1 MTIEE
6 LKSNLDGIVTKVTN
20 LEGAA
25 VKAAD
30 IEALKSQIAGIKTGM
45 TAEEL
50 KNDPTIKK
58 LDDTINDLNGKIEA
72 MSKKGGAPTMGLK
85 DAIKEVLEKEEVK
98 SIFTSNKASGMQT
111 FELKASTSDVTGTIA
126 VTDMKKDINFPR
138 LRALS
143 FLPNLP
149 QGTVGSDKNRIGW
162 IEGTYTSNVGYVGE
176 ATAQATADAMTAV
189 EKTRAMA
196 KASAKIKVTKEM
208 TTDYSY
214 IASKLQ
220 NKMLTKGLLF
230 LDKELWSG
238 DGNDST
244 AANHV
249 YGLKGHATAF
259 SATKSGLALLVEK
272 PTVVDVVEAA
282 RLQCAVI
289 DAANLSDAGGYTPNV
304 LFINPVTMSK
314 IRLAKGTDGNYLVN
328 RLADG
333 TLTLNGLT
341 IIESNAVAVNELMV
355 MDSSVAE
362 VYFKQNPE
370 IQIGQEATDL
380 TQDQYTIVMFL
391 RAQLVIEGPDKL
403 GLVLVSDISAAI
415 TALTKPAA

>member
-6 LKSNLDGIVTKVTN
+6 LKSSLDGIVTKVTN

-30 IEALKSQIAGIKTGM
+30 IEALKSQIAGIKVGM

-72 MSKKGGAPTMGLK
+72 MSKKGGAPTMALK

-98 SIFTSNKASGMQT
+98 SIFTSNKAAGMQT
-111 FELKASTSDVTGTIA
+111 FELKAATSDVTGTIA

-143 FLPNLP
+143 FLPLLP
-149 QGTVGSDKNRIGW
+149 QGMVGTDKNRIGW

-176 ATAQATADAMTAV
+176 ATAVTTADAMTAV

-244 AANHV
+244 AANHI

-259 SATKSGLALLVEK
+259 SATKSGLALSINK
-272 PTVVDVVEAA
+272 PTEVDVIEAA
-282 RLQCAVI
+282 RLQCAVT
-289 DAANLSDAGGYTPNV
+289 DAANLSDQGGYAPNV
-304 LFINPVTMSK
+304 LFINPVRMAK
-314 IRLAKGTDGNYLVN
+314 IKLRKATDENYLIN
-328 RLADG
+328 RMADG
-333 TLTLNGLT
+333 TLSLSGLS
-341 IIESNAVAVNELMV
+341 IIESNAVGVDELMV

-391 RAQLVIEGPDKL
+391 RAQLVVEGHDKL
-403 GLVLVSDISAAI
+403 GIVLVSDISAAI
-415 TALTKPAA
+415 TALTKA

>member
-6 LKSNLDGIVTKVTN
+6 LKSNLEGIESKVNN

-30 IEALKSQIAGIKTGM
+30 IEALKSQIDGIKTGM

-72 MSKKGGAPTMGLK
+72 MSKKGGAPTMELK

-98 SIFTSNKASGMQT
+98 SIFTSNKAAGMQT
-111 FELKASTSDVTGTIA
+111 FELKAATSDVTGTIA

-143 FLPNLP
+143 FLPLLP
-149 QGTVGSDKNRIGW
+149 QGMVGTDKNRIGW

-176 ATAQATADAMTAV
+176 ATARTTADAMTAV

-244 AANHV
+244 AANHI

-259 SATKSGLALLVEK
+259 TAAKSGLALLVDK
-272 PTVVDVVEAA
+272 PTVVDVIEAA

-289 DAANLSDAGGYTPNV
+289 DAANLTDAGGYTPNV

-328 RLADG
+328 RLMDG
-333 TLTLNGLT
+333 TLALNGLT

-403 GLVLVSDISAAI
+403 GLVLVSDIAAAI
-415 TALTKPAA
+415 TALTKA

>member
-72 MSKKGGAPTMGLK
+72 MSKKGGAPTMDLK
-85 DAIKEVLEKEEVK
+85 DAIKEVLEKDEVK
-98 SIFTSNKASGMQT
+98 SIFTSNKAAGMQT
-111 FELKASTSDVTGTIA
+111 FELKAATSDVTGTIA

-143 FLPNLP
+143 FLPLLP
-149 QGTVGSDKNRIGW
+149 QGMVGTDKNRIGW

-176 ATAQATADAMTAV
+176 ATAATTADAMTAV

-244 AANHV
+244 AANHI

-259 SATKSGLALLVEK
+259 TAAKSGLALLIDK

-289 DAANLSDAGGYTPNV
+289 DAANLTDAGGYTPNV

-341 IIESNAVAVNELMV
+341 IIESNAVGVNELMV

-403 GLVLVSDISAAI
+403 GLVLVSDIAAAI
-415 TALTKPAA
+415 TALTKP

>member
-72 MSKKGGAPTMGLK
+72 MSKKGGAPTMELK

-98 SIFTSNKASGMQT
+98 SIFTSNKAAGMQT
-111 FELKASTSDVTGTIA
+111 FELKAATSDVTGTIA

-143 FLPNLP
+143 FLPLLP
-149 QGTVGSDKNRIGW
+149 QGMVGTDKNRIGW

-176 ATAQATADAMTAV
+176 ATAATTADAITAV

-244 AANHV
+244 AANHI

-259 SATKSGLALLVEK
+259 SATKSGLALSIQT
-272 PTVVDVVEAA
+272 PTVVDVIEAA

-289 DAANLSDAGGYTPNV
+289 DAANLTDAGGYVPNV

-314 IRLAKGTDGNYLVN
+314 IRLAKGTNGNYLVN

-333 TLTLNGLT
+333 TLVLNGLT

-403 GLVLVSDISAAI
+403 GLVLVSDIAAAI

>member
-30 IEALKSQIAGIKTGM
+30 IEALKSQIAGIKTGL
-45 TAEEL
+45 TADEL

-58 LDDTINDLNGKIEA
+58 LDDTINELNGKIEA
-72 MSKKGGAPTMGLK
+72 MSKKGDAPQMSLK
-85 DAIKEVLEKEEVK
+85 DAIKEVMEKPEVK
-98 SIFTSNKASGMQT
+98 SIFESNKTVGMQT
-111 FELKASTSDVTGTIA
+111 YELKAATSDVTGTIA

-143 FLPNLP
+143 FLPTLP
-149 QGTVGSDKNRIGW
+149 QGMVGTDKNRIGW

-176 ATAQATADAMTAV
+176 ATAATTADAMTAV

-230 LDKELWSG
+230 LDKEIWSG

-244 AANHV
+244 AANHI

-259 SATKSGLALLVEK
+259 SATKSGLALLVDK

-289 DAANLSDAGGYTPNV
+289 DAANLTDAGGYVPNV

-341 IIESNAVAVNELMV
+341 IIESNAVGVNELMV

-415 TALTKPAA
+415 TALTKA

>member
-6 LKSNLDGIVTKVTN
+6 LKSNLEGIESKVNN

-25 VKAAD
+25 VKASD
-30 IEALKSQIAGIKTGM
+30 IEALRTQIAGIKTGM

-72 MSKKGGAPTMGLK
+72 MSKKGGAPTMELK

-98 SIFTSNKASGMQT
+98 SIFTSNKAAGMQT
-111 FELKASTSDVTGTIA
+111 FELKAATSDVTGTIA
-126 VTDMKKDINFPR
+126 VTDMKNDINFPR

-143 FLPNLP
+143 FLPLLP
-149 QGTVGSDKNRIGW
+149 QGMVGTDKNRIGW

-176 ATAQATADAMTAV
+176 ATAVTTADAMTAV

-244 AANHV
+244 AANHI

-289 DAANLSDAGGYTPNV
+289 DAANLTDAGGYTPNV

-341 IIESNAVAVNELMV
+341 IIESNAVGVNELMV

>member
-6 LKSNLDGIVTKVTN
+6 LKSSLDGIVTKVTN

-30 IEALKSQIAGIKTGM
+30 IEALKSQIAGIKVGL
-45 TAEEL
+45 TADEL

-58 LDDTINDLNGKIEA
+58 LDDTINELNGKIEA
-72 MSKKGGAPTMGLK
+72 MSKKGGAPTMDLK

-98 SIFTSNKASGMQT
+98 SIFTSNKAAGMQT
-111 FELKASTSDVTGTIA
+111 FELKAATSDVTGTIA

-143 FLPNLP
+143 FLPLLP
-149 QGTVGSDKNRIGW
+149 QGMVGTDKNRIGW

-176 ATAQATADAMTAV
+176 ATAQTTADAMTAV

-230 LDKELWSG
+230 LDKEIWSG

-244 AANHV
+244 AANHI

-259 SATKSGLALLVEK
+259 SATKSGLALLVDK

-289 DAANLSDAGGYTPNV
+289 DAANLTDAGGYTPNV

-314 IRLAKGTDGNYLVN
+314 IRLAKATDGNYLVN

-403 GLVLVSDISAAI
+403 GLVLVSDIAAAI
-415 TALTKPAA
+415 TALTKA

>member
-72 MSKKGGAPTMGLK
+72 MSKKGGAPTMELK

-98 SIFTSNKASGMQT
+98 SIFTSNKAAGMQT

-143 FLPNLP
+143 FLPLLP
-149 QGTVGSDKNRIGW
+149 QGMVGTDKNRIGW

-176 ATAQATADAMTAV
+176 ATAATTADAMTAV

-230 LDKELWSG
+230 LDKEIWSG

-244 AANHV
+244 AANHI

-272 PTVVDVVEAA
+272 PTVVDVIEAA

-289 DAANLSDAGGYTPNV
+289 DAANLTDAGGYTPNV

-403 GLVLVSDISAAI
+403 GLVLVSDIAAAI
-415 TALTKPAA
+415 TALTKA

>member
-6 LKSNLDGIVTKVTN
+6 LKSSLEGIESKVNN

-72 MSKKGGAPTMGLK
+72 MSKKGGAPTMDLK

-98 SIFTSNKASGMQT
+98 SIFTSNKAAGMQT
-111 FELKASTSDVTGTIA
+111 FELKAATSDVTGTIA
-126 VTDMKKDINFPR
+126 VTDMKKGINFPR

-143 FLPNLP
+143 FLPLLP
-149 QGTVGSDKNRIGW
+149 QGMVGTDKNRIGW
-162 IEGTYTSNVGYVGE
+162 IEGTYNSNVGYVGE
-176 ATAQATADAMTAV
+176 ATAVTTADAMTAV

-244 AANHV
+244 AANHI

-259 SATKSGLALLVEK
+259 SATKSGLALLIDK

-289 DAANLSDAGGYTPNV
+289 DAANLTDAGGYVPNV

-314 IRLAKGTDGNYLVN
+314 IRLAKATDGNYLVN

-341 IIESNAVAVNELMV
+341 IIESNAVGVNELMV

-403 GLVLVSDISAAI
+403 GLVLVSDIAAAI
-415 TALTKPAA
+415 TALTKPA

>member
-6 LKSNLDGIVTKVTN
+6 LKSSLDGIVTKVTN

-50 KNDPTIKK
+50 KTIRPLKK
-58 LDDTINDLNGKIEA
+58 LDDTINELNGKIEA
-72 MSKKGGAPTMGLK
+72 MSKKGDAPQMSLK
-85 DAIKEVLEKEEVK
+85 DAIKEVMEKAEVK
-98 SIFTSNKASGMQT
+98 SIFESNKTVGMQT
-111 FELKASTSDVTGTIA
+111 YELKAATSDVTGTIA
-126 VTDMKKDINFPR
+126 ATDMKKDINFSR

-143 FLPNLP
+143 FLPTLP
-149 QGTVGSDKNRIGW
+149 QGMVGTDKNRIGW

-176 ATAQATADAMTAV
+176 ATAQTTADAMTAV

-196 KASAKIKVTKEM
+196 KASARIKVTKEM
-208 TTDYSY
+208 TADYSY

-230 LDKELWSG
+230 LDKEIWSG

-244 AANHV
+244 AANHI

-259 SATKSGLALLVEK
+259 TAAKSGLALLVDK
-272 PTVVDVVEAA
+272 PTVVDVIEAA

-289 DAANLSDAGGYTPNV
+289 DAANLTDAGGYTPNV

-314 IRLAKGTDGNYLVN
+314 IRLAKATDGNYLVN

-341 IIESNAVAVNELMV
+341 IIESNAVAVKELMV

-403 GLVLVSDISAAI
+403 GLVLVSDIAAAI
-415 TALTKPAA
+415 TALTKP

>member
-6 LKSNLDGIVTKVTN
+6 LKSSLDGIVTKVTN

-30 IEALKSQIAGIKTGM
+30 IEALKSQIAGIKTGL
-45 TAEEL
+45 TADEL

-58 LDDTINDLNGKIEA
+58 LDDTINELNGKIEA
-72 MSKKGGAPTMGLK
+72 MSKKGGAPTMELK

-98 SIFTSNKASGMQT
+98 SIFTSNKAAGMQT
-111 FELKASTSDVTGTIA
+111 FELKAATSDVTGTIA

-143 FLPNLP
+143 FLPLLP
-149 QGTVGSDKNRIGW
+149 QGMVGTDKNRIGW

-176 ATAQATADAMTAV
+176 ATAATTADAMTAV

-244 AANHV
+244 AANHI

-259 SATKSGLALLVEK
+259 SATKSGLALSIQTPK
-272 PTVVDVVEAA
+272 VVDVIEAA

-289 DAANLSDAGGYTPNV
+289 DAANLTDAGGYVPNV

-314 IRLAKGTDGNYLVN
+314 IRLAKATDGNYLVN
-328 RLADG
+328 RLMDG
-333 TLTLNGLT
+333 TLALNGLT
-341 IIESNAVAVNELMV
+341 IIESNAVGVNELMV

-403 GLVLVSDISAAI
+403 GLVLVSDIAAAI
-415 TALTKPAA
+415 TALTKA

>member
-6 LKSNLDGIVTKVTN
+6 LKSSLDGIVTKVTN
-20 LEGAA
+20 LEGTA

-72 MSKKGGAPTMGLK
+72 MSKKGDAPTMALK

-98 SIFTSNKASGMQT
+98 SIFTSNKAAGMQT
-111 FELKASTSDVTGTIA
+111 FELKAATSDVTGTIA

-143 FLPNLP
+143 FLPLLP
-149 QGTVGSDKNRIGW
+149 QGMVGTDKNRIGW

-176 ATAQATADAMTAV
+176 ATAATTADAMTAV

-230 LDKELWSG
+230 LDKEIWSG

-244 AANHV
+244 AANHI

-259 SATKSGLALLVEK
+259 SATKSGLALLVDK

-289 DAANLSDAGGYTPNV
+289 DAANLTDAGGYTPNV

-403 GLVLVSDISAAI
+403 GLVLVSDIAAAI
-415 TALTKPAA
+415 EALTKPAV

>member
-6 LKSNLDGIVTKVTN
+6 LKSSLDGIVTKVTN

-72 MSKKGGAPTMGLK
+72 MSKKGDAPQMSLK

-98 SIFTSNKASGMQT
+98 SIFTSNKAAGMQT
-111 FELKASTSDVTGTIA
+111 FELKAATSDVTGTIA

-143 FLPNLP
+143 FLPTLP
-149 QGTVGSDKNRIGW
+149 QGMVGTDKNRIGW

-176 ATAQATADAMTAV
+176 ATAQTTADAMTAV

-244 AANHV
+244 AANHI

-259 SATKSGLALLVEK
+259 SATKSGLALSIQTPK
-272 PTVVDVVEAA
+272 VVDVIEAA

-289 DAANLSDAGGYTPNV
+289 DAANLTDAGGYVPNV

-333 TLTLNGLT
+333 TLALNGLT
-341 IIESNAVAVNELMV
+341 IIESNAVGVNELMV

-391 RAQLVIEGPDKL
+391 RAQLVVEGPDKL

-415 TALTKPAA
+415 TALTKA

>member
-6 LKSNLDGIVTKVTN
+6 LKSSLDGIVTKVTN
-20 LEGAA
+20 LEGTA

-72 MSKKGGAPTMGLK
+72 MSKKGGAPTMELK

-98 SIFTSNKASGMQT
+98 SIFTSNKAAGMQT
-111 FELKASTSDVTGTIA
+111 FELKAATSDVTGTIA

-143 FLPNLP
+143 FLPTLP
-149 QGTVGSDKNRIGW
+149 QGMVGTDKNRIGW

-176 ATAQATADAMTAV
+176 ATAQTTADAMAAV

-244 AANHV
+244 AANHI

-259 SATKSGLALLVEK
+259 SATKSGLALSIQT
-272 PTVVDVVEAA
+272 PTVVDVIESA

-289 DAANLSDAGGYTPNV
+289 DAANLTDAGGYTPNV

-341 IIESNAVAVNELMV
+341 IIESNAVEVNELMV

-391 RAQLVIEGPDKL
+391 RAQLVVEGPDKL
-403 GLVLVSDISAAI
+403 GLVLVSDIAAAI
-415 TALTKPAA
+415 TALTKA